1 MSRRSDIGRRDS
13 SGRTRQTRSYWLAE
27 FEPIQDGSVTITLSP
42 EQPAASAKN
51 WVRTV
56 PGEGWFT
63 IFRLYGPLE
72 GYFDH
77 SWKTSDLTPT

>member
-1 MSRRSDIGRRDS
+1 M
-13 SGRTRQTRSYWLAE
+13 
-27 FEPIQDGSVTITLSP
+27 TITLSP

-51 WVRTV
+51 WIRTV

-77 SWKTSDLTPT
+77 TWKPSDLTPT